1 MRDFLAPFGITICI
15 VALVLLALW
24 GGLKFI
30 VHQSTVEGN
39 FVVIPENGQPFEVR
53 KVIFV
58 SDNAV
63 VYTKTD
69 GTGGRISGNF
79 RVEDAPSKI
88 EKIKINKKRNIIK
101 LCFSNNIII

>member
-15 VALVLLALW
+15 VALVLLAMW

-30 VHQSTVEGN
+30 VHLSTVEGN
-39 FVVIPENGQPFEVR
+39 FVVIPETGQPFEVR
-53 KVIFV
+53 KVIFM
-58 SDNAV
+58 SSNAV
-63 VYTKTD
+63 VYTKHD

-88 EKIKINKKRNIIK
+88 EKNQDK
-101 LCFSNNIII
+101 